1 MLAYGALGVLLVH
14 SHPVADAEA
23 QLRPLA
29 QCLAQLPGARLFRV
43 LLLRKGERVAAEEVQ
58 ARLADR
64 SSLFLLPL
72 ENGKDRFPLLA
83 TMLARVL
90 P

>member
-1 MLAYGALGVLLVH
+1 
-14 SHPVADAEA
+14 VADAELR
-23 QLRPLA
+23 LRPLA
-29 QCLAQLPGARLFRV
+29 ECLARLPGTRVFRV